1 MEDKILGFQFEPV
14 SAKRTRQ
21 SYNDGSDQDEPETH
35 HNRLSSQ
42 EWCNCQKCKKMPTGL
57 ECVCCH
63 EIPEVKAF
71 HLKGKARLSWNT
83 AALQFTEIVVCR
95 CFSKCVFL
103 KILLYSLENTSV
115 GVGFLKIFFL
125 ESLFL
130 NFLKKGSRRR
140 CFPVNI
146 TNFLRTA
153 SFRTPL
159 VTTSEFFTKLAENN
173 CEDNHFP
180 VELSSEIS

>member
-1 MEDKILGFQFEPV
+1 MEDKIFGFQLEPV
-14 SAKRTRQ
+14 SAKRTRP

-35 HNRLSSQ
+35 DNRLSSQ
-42 EWCNCQKCKKMPTGL
+42 ELCNCQKCEKMPIGL
-57 ECVCCH
+57 ECVYCQ
-63 EIPEVKAF
+63 EIPEIKAF

-103 KILLYSLENTSV
+103 KISLYSLENTSV
-115 GVGFLKIFFL
+115 GVAFLKIFFL

-130 NFLKKGSRRR
+130 NFIKKRPRHR

-146 TNFLRTA
+146 AKLLRT
-153 SFRTPL
+153 
-159 VTTSEFFTKLAENN
+159 VFFIEHL
-173 CEDNHFP
+173 
-180 VELSSEIS
+180 

>member
-14 SAKRTRQ
+14 SAKRTRP

-83 AALQFTEIVVCR
+83 AALLFTEIVVCR
-95 CFSKCVFL
+95 CFSKYVFL
-103 KILLYSLENTSV
+103 KISLYSPENTC
-115 GVGFLKIFFL
+115 FFEKIFFGVTFFKL
-125 ESLFL
+125 YQKEIPAQVFSCEYYELFKNSLF
-130 NFLKKGSRRR
+130 
-140 CFPVNI
+140 
-146 TNFLRTA
+146 
-153 SFRTPL
+153 
-159 VTTSEFFTKLAENN
+159 
-173 CEDNHFP
+173 
-180 VELSSEIS
+180 

>member
-1 MEDKILGFQFEPV
+1 MTFCGTPNKYFHAEVWKVSLENMEDKILGFQFEPV
-14 SAKRTRQ
+14 STKWTRP

-83 AALQFTEIVVCR
+83 AALEFTEVVVCR
-95 CFSKCVFL
+95 CFPKCVFL
-103 KILLYSLENTSV
+103 KISLYPLENTCV
-115 GVGFLKIFFL
+115 GVAFIKIFFWGGHF
-125 ESLFL
+125 FL
-130 NFLKKGSRRR
+130 TLSKRDPSAGVFLWILQNF
-140 CFPVNI
+140 
-146 TNFLRTA
+146 
-153 SFRTPL
+153 
-159 VTTSEFFTKLAENN
+159 
-173 CEDNHFP
+173 
-180 VELSSEIS
+180 